1 MYWPKLTTDKIKSR
15 VFDALNKNINYRKA
29 LVLGVPGTYLDS
41 EVFYDDA
48 PFLENAPFLSTLI
61 ANPNHIGCHT
71 TGETEKVFKGTQEL
85 ERELIT
91 ICAEQIFEGDSNGQD
106 GYVASGGTE
115 ANIQAMWI
123 YRNYFMA
130 EHKAKINEIA
140 VMYSEDS
147 HYSFSKGS
155 NLLNLRPLVI
165 KVSESTRA
173 IDFTDLKEKLNEAK
187 RSGIQFFIVNV
198 NLSTTMFGSVDDVDK
213 VIELLIENNVV
224 FKLHIDAAFGGFIY
238 PFTNPKSQYTFKNPH
253 ITSITIDAHKMM
265 QTPYGTGIFLV
276 RKGYLQYVCTEE
288 AQYVSG
294 KDHTLCGSRSGAN
307 AIAVWMILH
316 NYGSEGW
323 KAKMQSL
330 IDRTTELC
338 SQLDKLG
345 VDYFR
350 NEFLNIVAIKAKHI
364 SKTIAEKYI
373 LVADTHDGEPQWW
386 KIVMLPHITRGN
398 IDSFIN
404 DLKSEVK
411 KNNLEKHNNEN
422 NKIYK

>member
-15 VFDALNKNINYRKA
+15 VFDALNKNINYRKT

-71 TGETEKVFKGTQEL
+71 TGEAEKVFKGTQEL
-85 ERELIT
+85 EREVIA
-91 ICAEQIFEGDSNGQD
+91 ICAEQIFSGTPGEQD

-130 EHKAKINEIA
+130 EHKAQINEIG
-140 VMYSEDS
+140 VIYSEDS
-147 HYSFSKGS
+147 HYSFSKGT
-155 NLLNLRPLVI
+155 NLLNLQPIVI
-165 KVSESTRA
+165 NVDKSTRA
-173 IDFTDLKEKLNEAK
+173 IELCDFKKKLDEAK
-187 RSGIQFFIVNV
+187 QKGIRYFIVNM
-198 NLSTTMFGSVDDVDK
+198 NLSTTMFGSVDDIDK
-213 VIELLIENNVV
+213 ITGLLIENKIV
-224 FKLHIDAAFGGFIY
+224 FKLHVDAAFGGFIY
-238 PFTNPKSQYTFKNPH
+238 PFTNPQSSFAFKNPL

-265 QTPYGTGIFLV
+265 QTPYGTGIFLI
-276 RKGYLQYVCTEE
+276 RKGFLQYVCTEE
-288 AQYVSG
+288 AQYVTG

-307 AIAVWMILH
+307 AVAVWMILH

-323 KAKMQSL
+323 KMKMQSL
-330 IDRTTELC
+330 IDRTSELC
-338 SQLDKLG
+338 EQLDKLNIE
-345 VDYFR
+345 YYR
-350 NEFLNIVAIKAKHI
+350 NGFLNIVAIKGKHI

-373 LVADTHDGEPQWW
+373 LVADTYNGEPQWW
-386 KIVMLPHITRGN
+386 KIVMMPHITRGN

-411 KNNLEKHNNEN
+411 KNNLEKQNNEN